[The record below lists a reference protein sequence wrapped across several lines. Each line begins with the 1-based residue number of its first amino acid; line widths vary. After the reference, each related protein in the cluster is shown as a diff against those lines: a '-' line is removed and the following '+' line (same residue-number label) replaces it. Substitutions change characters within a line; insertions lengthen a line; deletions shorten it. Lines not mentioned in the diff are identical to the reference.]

1 MKSYLYEINKNIKNI
16 INKDDYKE
24 ILEAKSI
31 LIQLFSGED
40 KEKVQAILNELVVLF
55 KNATIITTSTDGE
68 IINDKVLTQSSILS
82 ITTFQKTS
90 LKIAYSVNQDSFL
103 SGQEMASQII
113 TDNTKLLLAFTN
125 GIMCN
130 GEAFLNGIYSVAPDV
145 MVAGGLSGDNAKF
158 EECYVGIQNQI
169 YTQGAVGV
177 SLNSDTLCVENLYN
191 FGWKAIGIK
200 HTVTKARGNRVYTID
215 NMSAVDFYKKYLGPG
230 ISEKLPAT
238 GIEFPLIIISEN
250 FKKARA
256 VVAKHNDGS
265 LSFAGN
271 VAQGDDIYIGVGEI
285 ETILSNHIEKMK
297 NINTEAFFI
306 YSCMSR
312 RRFLPNLIEQEIT
325 PFAQLAPTSGF
336 FTYGEFYT
344 DKTQN
349 YGLLNQ
355 TMTLL
360 GLSETP
366 HIVNTTP
373 SVPMQ
378 SCTKKREKTLKA
390 LAHFLDTTANELEDE
405 KNFIKAILDSQENF
419 VITTNAKEIISAN
432 RSFLN
437 FFNVESGE
445 EFKDKIGSCVYDV
458 FVKDNLN
465 VFSKEITKENWLEYI
480 GNDNSR
486 VYEVILK
493 QETKEYIFTISVEEL
508 HYKGDA
514 LKSVVFTDVTEVV
527 RTKQR
532 VNTLLKDTKES
543 IEYAS
548 MIQES
553 ILPLEKHMRKVFD
566 ECFILNKSKDGAK
579 TQIYNFNKIRKNEY
593 LLSILDSKQEG
604 VKGIFSTMFFN
615 AIEKQI
621 INTLV
626 GENIE
631 DISTQWILQ
640 EFIQKISTHA
650 NFHADKVEDYFE
662 GIIIYCNLEKN
673 IVRFSGVKTPFFY
686 IQDKKLQTIE
696 AQIQEIEIDIQQRL
710 DFFIATNNYLKNCD
724 SKRLFLPFDQQKELF
739 KKDLQDKNINLIMA
753 GFTIDFEETILV
765 EYRGEFT
772 QEKMTQCMDKLEDT
786 IDNIGVFGNIST
798 IFAEQYQNILKYS
811 KSKDEDIESIV
822 PYGYIQVQRN
832 KQGVYEVNSSNI
844 LSLEDKQKIEPK
856 LMEIDSLDRNGI
868 RKRYREL
875 RKSGA
880 NTHQKGGGIGF
891 YEIAKRCSSLE
902 YEFKPLSK
910 TRFEFKLRSILSNK
924 K

>member
-344 DKTQN
+344 DKKPQ
-349 YGLLNQ
+349 LLNQ
-355 TMTLL
+355 TLTAVA
-360 GLSETP
+360 LSEIQQCNLQQIENTNYSKNNATFDALL
-366 HIVNTTP
+366 HIIDVASKELQEQTKEQERINQELSSKTNTLELIQEIANLGSWELDLDTMEISWSP
-373 SVPMQ
+373 TSYKIYNISQDEKPPTYLEFLNMVLPQ
-378 SCTKKREKTLKA
+378 DREKVISIHK
-390 LAHFLDTTANELEDE
+390 
-405 KNFIKAILDSQENF
+405 KIENNYSG
-419 VITTNAKEIISAN
+419 VHTVEIRVKRPDGKIMTV
-432 RSFLN
+432 
-437 FFNVESGE
+437 VESGKLVFDDGKPIKIVGSTLDITRFRAQDTILIQQSKSAQMGEMINMIAHQWRQPLNAISSASIKLKMQSDMGILTQE
-445 EFKDKIGSCVYDV
+445 EVNKTTLFIE
-458 FVKDNLN
+458 
-465 VFSKEITKENWLEYI
+465 EITQKMSQTINDFMNFTKPNNQKELV
-480 GNDNSR
+480 DC
-486 VYEVILK
+486 K
-493 QETKEYIFTISVEEL
+493 
-508 HYKGDA
+508 
-514 LKSVVFTDVTEVV
+514 DV
-527 RTKQR
+527 
-532 VNTLLKDTKES
+532 
-543 IEYAS
+543 
-548 MIQES
+548 
-553 ILPLEKHMRKVFD
+553 
-566 ECFILNKSKDGAK
+566 
-579 TQIYNFNKIRKNEY
+579 
-593 LLSILDSKQEG
+593 
-604 VKGIFSTMFFN
+604 
-615 AIEKQI
+615 
-621 INTLV
+621 
-626 GENIE
+626 IE
-631 DISTQWILQ
+631 DILKIIGTQLKNHDIVLQTTIEQNMHIFTYKKELEHILINIIVNARDALESLNNIKKYININIYEKSNMYIIKISDNGGGIDEEIIDRIFDPYFTTKGANRGTGLGLYMSKKILQ
-640 EFIQKISTHA
+640 EHLNGDIF
-650 NFHADKVEDYFE
+650 
-662 GIIIYCNLEKN
+662 
-673 IVRFSGVKTPFFY
+673 VRNH
-686 IQDKKLQTIE
+686 
-696 AQIQEIEIDIQQRL
+696 
-710 DFFIATNNYLKNCD
+710 NNGA
-724 SKRLFLPFDQQKELF
+724 E
-739 KKDLQDKNINLIMA
+739 
-753 GFTIDFEETILV
+753 FTILL
-765 EYRGEFT
+765 
-772 QEKMTQCMDKLEDT
+772 DK
-786 IDNIGVFGNIST
+786 
-798 IFAEQYQNILKYS
+798 
-811 KSKDEDIESIV
+811 
-822 PYGYIQVQRN
+822 
-832 KQGVYEVNSSNI
+832 
-844 LSLEDKQKIEPK
+844 
-856 LMEIDSLDRNGI
+856 
-868 RKRYREL
+868 
-875 RKSGA
+875 
-880 NTHQKGGGIGF
+880 
-891 YEIAKRCSSLE
+891 E
-902 YEFKPLSK
+902 YE
-910 TRFEFKLRSILSNK
+910 
-924 K
+924 